1 MPHFLT
7 TLTATKAN
15 NATMMNVIKA
25 TKNAPIPNGPVV
37 IVAKLSIP
45 GIAKPIAGSS
55 RSLTS
60 D

>member
-7 TLTATKAN
+7 ILTATKAS
-15 NATMMNVIKA
+15 NATIMNVIKA
-25 TKNAPIPNGPVV
+25 TKNAPTPNGPAVN
-37 IVAKLSIP
+37 VAKLSMP

-55 RSLTS
+55 KSLTS